1 MFITITV
8 ARTAPDDAVARVERL
23 ARSVLPS
30 DPNFEGH
37 ALHVQRGEATRV
49 DDPTDPLRA
58 AHLMLL
64 VEDALAA
71 EGSFFGDLEPS

>member
-8 ARTAPDDAVARVERL
+8 ARNAPDDAFARVERL
-23 ARSVLPS
+23 ASSDLPG
-30 DPNFEGH
+30 DPNFEGMT
-37 ALHVQRGEATRV
+37 LHVQRGETTRV
-49 DDPTDPLRA
+49 DDPADPLRA

-71 EGSFFGDLEPS
+71 EGSFFGELRTG